1 MKFLN
6 GMCPSL
12 LSLDRPSLLGSPL
25 CSKVLVHRPY
35 LLEIMPHGS
44 APPLTPP
51 PRKGLLRPSDPVSR
65 ADPGL
70 YISQDT
76 LAVQGRL
83 GSLWM

>member
-44 APPLTPP
+44 APPLPP
-51 PRKGLLRPSDPVSR
+51 PPPERSAEAIGPCEPS
-65 ADPGL
+65 
-70 YISQDT
+70 
-76 LAVQGRL
+76 
-83 GSLWM
+83 